1 MSHPLSEQYRL
12 AAKDWVD
19 LDNKARLMEETK
31 SAVLSQKMSALGDM
45 PVSKAELKVK
55 ASSEW
60 MDYVKEMVEARTA
73 ANLAKVKTEWIRMRF
88 SEQQSREATERAE
101 RKL

>member
-1 MSHPLSEQYRL
+1 MSGPLSERYRI
-12 AAKDWVD
+12 AAKEWVE

-31 SAVLSQKMSALGDM
+31 SAVLSQRMAALGDM
-45 PVSKAELKVK
+45 PVSKAEMAVK
-55 ASSEW
+55 ASTEW
-60 MDYVKEMVEARTA
+60 REFVTEMVESRTQS
-73 ANLAKVKTEWIRMRF
+73 NLKKVELEWLRMRF

>member
-1 MSHPLSEQYRL
+1 MSSPISERYRII
-12 AAKDWVD
+12 AKEWVE
-19 LDNKARLMEETK
+19 LDHAARLMEETK
-31 SAVLSQKMSALGDM
+31 SAVLSQRMAALGDM
-45 PVSKAELKVK
+45 PVSKAELAVK

-60 MDYVKEMVEARTA
+60 HEFVKALVDARSA
-73 ANLAKVKTEWIRMRF
+73 ANLKRVELEWIRMRF

>member
-1 MSHPLSEQYRL
+1 MSSLLSEQYRL
-12 AAKDWVD
+12 AAKEWVD

-31 SAVLSQKMSALGDM
+31 SAVLSQRMSALGDM

-55 ASSEW
+55 SSTEW
-60 MDYVKEMVEARTA
+60 MDYITEMVEARTA
-73 ANLAKVKTEWIRMRF
+73 SNLAKVKIEWIKMRF